1 MVKAHIVNHTH
12 WDREWYFTSADALVL
27 SEQLFTEVIEELQ
40 AHPEANFVLDGQ
52 LSILD
57 DYVALY
63 PEKMDDIKKLIADKQ
78 LFIGPWFTQT
88 DAFFAHGES
97 ILRNAMIG
105 IFDSKKYGDYM
116 EIGYLPDTFGFNAQ
130 MPTLLAQAGFD
141 NIIFWRGI
149 HLGEQVQS
157 TYFKWSGLGDAA
169 QIYAINM
176 PQGYGTGMLLEPTT
190 AYVDGRLDPAIDF
203 IAKYSATQEVLIP
216 SGNDQLNIITNF
228 AEKLAE
234 INKMGRHSYELS
246 TYQDF
251 IAYAKTLPDLE
262 EYRGEFRSP
271 VLARVHKTIG
281 SSRMNIKLKSAE
293 LEQKLLTRIEPL
305 LVIAKASGIPIS
317 ERLLMHTWKKL
328 LEGQAHDSLA
338 GCVSD
343 PVAEDIM
350 HRMKEADE
358 LCDSI
363 ENTIVKKI
371 ADDLQLEAN
380 EILIFNTE
388 LATFNG
394 YKEVQVIT
402 KNKQINF
409 PECPDATIVQSE
421 YIESREDVLEE
432 TPAGNRF
439 IEEPGYYVLQ
449 VRLKIEIPGLGYRV
463 LTFENSEK
471 ALEEMTAM
479 TDVSISNPFYKIGFQ
494 DGAIHLETATGEK
507 HPTFIELEDDANAG
521 DTYDFSP
528 LANDAPRDFRFTKA
542 TTEKSSQVERLILTG
557 DHALPFDLEDR
568 LTQNGKQGDLSVKM
582 TLELHHDSALL
593 HCNLEVN
600 NQIQSHRLRLK
611 INTDVKT
618 DTNIASLPFG
628 YIERKP
634 GVPANWQDTYS
645 EMPVDIEPLEQSV
658 TLTNETKSCTI
669 FTRGI
674 KEYQQSGDQLALT
687 LLATTGQLGKPNLA
701 YRPGRAS
708 GDTTKKG
715 HVLIPAE
722 SAQLI
727 GHHTFSLAICLDSRS
742 FDEHE
747 TAQHSRQ
754 FNQTTVSYQ
763 RQAYNYFLHRL
774 DNKIQKTEQKRG
786 LKRTLQLSDIPKSY
800 LVSACHP
807 SYYEADKYIIRI
819 ENPTN
824 TPQKIDPSHLTKG
837 NITLVNAL
845 EEPITNQD
853 FIIPAYDAI
862 TIRLPLKKET

>member
-40 AHPEANFVLDGQ
+40 KHPEANFVLDGQ

-63 PEKMDDIKKLIADKQ
+63 PEKLADIQQLIADKQ

-116 EIGYLPDTFGFNAQ
+116 KIGYLPDTFGFNAQ
-130 MPTLLAQAGFD
+130 MPTLLAHVGFD

-157 TYFKWSGLGDAA
+157 TYFKWNGLGDAA

-176 PQGYGTGMLLEPTT
+176 PQGYGTGMLLEPTS

-203 IAKYSATQEVLIP
+203 IAKYSQTKEVLIP
-216 SGNDQLNIITNF
+216 SGNDQLNIIFNF
-228 AEKLAE
+228 ADKLAE

-251 IAYAKTLPDLE
+251 MEYVKALPDLE
-262 EYRGEFRSP
+262 TFRGEFRSP

-293 LEQKLLTRIEPL
+293 LEQKLLNRIEPL
-305 LVIAKASGIPIS
+305 LVIAKASGIHIS

-343 PVAEDIM
+343 PVAEDIL

-371 ADDLQLEAN
+371 ADDLSLTSN

-388 LATFNG
+388 LSTFAG
-394 YKEVQVIT
+394 YKEIQVVT
-402 KNKQINF
+402 KNKQIHF
-409 PECPDATIVQSE
+409 PEYPDAMIIHEQ
-421 YIESREDVLEE
+421 YISARDNVLEE

-449 VRLKIEIPGLGYRV
+449 VKIKVELPGLGYRV
-463 LTFENSEK
+463 ISFEETELD
-471 ALEEMTAM
+471 LESMMQHTTAE
-479 TDVSISNPFYKIGFQ
+479 ISNAHYKITFQ
-494 DGAIHLETATGEK
+494 NGTIALETASGEK
-507 HPTFIELEDDANAG
+507 QTSFIRLEDSANAG
-521 DTYDFSP
+521 DTYDYSP
-528 LANDAPRDFRFTKA
+528 LAGDIARTFTFTKA
-542 TTEKSSQVERLILTG
+542 IAERSSKLERLILTG
-557 DHALPFDLEDR
+557 KNRLPFDLDDR
-568 LTQNGKQGDLSVKM
+568 VQAGKQGDLAVKM
-582 TLELHHDSALL
+582 VLELGVESELL
-593 HCNLEVN
+593 TCELEVD
-600 NQIQSHRLRLK
+600 NQIKSHRLRILVD
-611 INTDVKT
+611 TGVQT
-618 DTNIASLPFG
+618 ATNIASLPYG
-628 YIERKP
+628 YIERKS
-634 GVPANWQDTYS
+634 GVPANWQETYS
-645 EMPVDIEPLEQSV
+645 EMPIDIEPLEQSV
-658 TLTNETKSCTI
+658 TLTNEMKSCTI

-674 KEYQQSGDQLALT
+674 KEYQQIEDKLALT
-687 LLATTGQLGKPNLA
+687 LLATTGQLGKPDIA

-715 HVLIPAE
+715 HVLIATE
-722 SAQLI
+722 GAQLI
-727 GHHTFSLAICLDSRS
+727 GKHKFSLAIYLGAEA
-742 FDEHE
+742 FEATK
-747 TAQHSRQ
+747 TARRTKE
-754 FNQTTVSYQ
+754 FNQTTIAYQ
-763 RQAYNYFLHRL
+763 SQAFNHFLHRL
-774 DNKIQKTEQKRG
+774 DNKIQKTERRLG
-786 LKRTLQLSDIPKSY
+786 VARTMELLNLPKDY
-800 LVSACHP
+800 LISACYP

-819 ENPTN
+819 ENPTS
-824 TPQKIDPSHLTKG
+824 TPQKIESAHIG
-837 NITLVNAL
+837 NGSFELINAV
-845 EEPITNQD
+845 EEI
-853 FIIPAYDAI
+853 ILAKEIVIPAYDAVTLRI
-862 TIRLPLKKET
+862 LL

>member
-130 MPTLLAQAGFD
+130 MPTLLSQAGFD

-149 HLGEQVQS
+149 HLGEHVQS

-380 EILIFNTE
+380 EILVFNTE
-388 LATFNG
+388 LAAFDG
-394 YKEVQVIT
+394 YKEIQVVT
-402 KNKQINF
+402 KNKQIHF
-409 PECPDATIVQSE
+409 PDYPDATIIKE
-421 YIESREDVLEE
+421 RYIEPRENVLEE

-449 VRLKIEIPGLGYRV
+449 VRVRIQLPGLGYRV
-463 LTFENSEK
+463 IAFESCDVELESTVAADETVIQNESYTICFENGQ
-471 ALEEMTAM
+471 
-479 TDVSISNPFYKIGFQ
+479 IR
-494 DGAIHLETATGEK
+494 LETTKGARKTA
-507 HPTFIELEDDANAG
+507 FIELEDTANAG
-521 DTYDFSP
+521 DTYDYSP
-528 LANDAPRDFRFTKA
+528 LDGDVTRYFQFEKA

-557 DHALPFDLEDR
+557 TNRFPLDLEDR
-568 LTQNGKQGDLSVKM
+568 LTNAKQGEIFAKM
-582 TLELHHDSALL
+582 VLELRNRSELVTCD
-593 HCNLEVN
+593 LEVD
-600 NQIQSHRLRLK
+600 NQIRSHRLRLK
-611 INTDVKT
+611 VNTDVET
-618 DTNIASLPFG
+618 TSNIASLPFG
-628 YIERKP
+628 FIERKP
-634 GVPANWQDTYS
+634 GVPANWQEIYS
-645 EMPVDIEPLEQSV
+645 EMPIDVEPFEQSV
-658 TLTNETKSCTI
+658 TLTNDTESCTV
-669 FTRGI
+669 FTCGI
-674 KEYQQSGDQLALT
+674 KEYQQFGSNIALT
-687 LLATTGQLGKPNLA
+687 LLATTDQLGKPDLA

-715 HVLIPAE
+715 HVLIPTE
-722 SAQLI
+722 GAQLI
-727 GHHTFSLAICLDSRS
+727 GTHHFFLAIHLGDS
-742 FDEHE
+742 FDERE
-747 TAQHSRQ
+747 TASRSREWSQ
-754 FNQTTVSYQ
+754 ANVSYQ
-763 RQAYNYFLHRL
+763 RQPYNHFLHRL
-774 DNKIQKTEQKRG
+774 DNKIQKTERNRG
-786 LKRTLQLSDIPKSY
+786 LQRTLELINLPKEY
-800 LVSACHP
+800 LVSACYP
-807 SYYEADKYIIRI
+807 SYYDATKYMIRL

-824 TPQKIDPSHLTKG
+824 TPQKLDLSRIAENGRLE
-837 NITLVNAL
+837 IVNAL
-845 EEPITNQD
+845 EEVIQNSD
-853 FIIPAYDAI
+853 AIISAYDAV
-862 TIRLPLKKET
+862 TLRLDM

>member
-27 SEQLFTEVIEELQ
+27 SEQLFTEVIDELKK
-40 AHPEANFVLDGQ
+40 HPEANFVLDGQ

-63 PEKMDDIKKLIADKQ
+63 PEKLADIKQLIADEQ

-116 EIGYLPDTFGFNAQ
+116 KIGYLPDTFGFNAQ
-130 MPTLLAQAGFD
+130 MPTLLEHAGFD
-141 NIIFWRGI
+141 NVIFWRGI
-149 HLGEQVQS
+149 HLGEHVAS
-157 TYFKWSGLGDAA
+157 PYFKWQGLGEEAS
-169 QIYAINM
+169 IYAINM
-176 PQGYGTGMLLEPTT
+176 PQGYGTGMLLEPTS

-203 IAKYSATQEVLIP
+203 IEKYSKTTEVLIP
-216 SGNDQLNIITNF
+216 SGNDQLNIISNF
-228 AEKLAE
+228 AEKLVE
-234 INKMGRHSYELS
+234 INKMGRHDYQLS

-251 IAYAKTLPDLE
+251 IQYVRELPDLE

-281 SSRMNIKLKSAE
+281 SSRMNIKLKSAS

-305 LVIAKASGIPIS
+305 LVIAKASGISIS

-343 PVAEDIM
+343 PVAEDIL

-371 ADDLQLEAN
+371 ADDLSLAAN
-380 EILIFNTE
+380 EIIVFNTD
-388 LATFNG
+388 LHDFDG
-394 YKEVQVIT
+394 YKEIQVVTEHKKIH
-402 KNKQINF
+402 F
-409 PECPDATIVQSE
+409 PAFPDATIVQE
-421 YIESREDVLEE
+421 EFIPSRENVLEE

-449 VRLKIEIPGLGYRV
+449 VRVKVELPGLGYRV
-463 LTFENSEK
+463 IAFEENDRELDSMIASTNVTITNNFYKITFENGEI
-471 ALEEMTAM
+471 ALEKP
-479 TDVSISNPFYKIGFQ
+479 N
-494 DGAIHLETATGEK
+494 GERI
-507 HPTFIELEDDANAG
+507 TSFITLEDDVNAG
-521 DTYDFSP
+521 DTYDYSP
-528 LANDAPRDFRFTKA
+528 LAGDIAELFTFSEAK
-542 TTEKSSQVERLILTG
+542 TEKSSEVERLILTG
-557 DHALPFDLEDR
+557 KSDFPLDR
-568 LTQNGKQGDLSVKM
+568 LTKEGHGDLQIK
-582 TLELHHDSALL
+582 LI
-593 HCNLEVN
+593 LEVKKGSELLDVKVEVD
-600 NQIQSHRLRLK
+600 NQIKSHRLRLK
-611 INTDVKT
+611 VNTGVKT
-618 DTNIASLPFG
+618 DYNIASLPFG

-634 GVPANWQDTYS
+634 VVPANWQETYS
-645 EMPVDIEPLEQSV
+645 EMPIDIEPLEQSV
-658 TLTNETKSCTI
+658 TLTNEAESCTI

-674 KEYQQSGDQLALT
+674 KEYQQLDQHLALT
-687 LLATTGQLGKPNLA
+687 LLATTGQLGKPDLA

-715 HVLIPAE
+715 HVLIE
-722 SAQLI
+722 TEGAQLL
-727 GHHTFSLAICLDSRS
+727 GKHEFSLAIYLGDQA
-742 FDEHE
+742 FDEHK
-747 TAQHSRQ
+747 TAERTKA
-754 FNQTTVSYQ
+754 FNQANMSYQ
-763 RQAYNYFLHRL
+763 RQPFNHFLHRL
-774 DNKIQKTEQKRG
+774 DNKIQKTERRLGAKQ
-786 LKRTLQLSDIPKSY
+786 TLGMLNLPKEY

-807 SYYEADKYIIRI
+807 SYYSADKYIIRL

-824 TPQKIDPSHLTKG
+824 TPQKLALSDMSFEY
-837 NITLVNAL
+837 VNAI
-845 EEPITNQD
+845 EEVVTND
-853 FIIPAYDAI
+853 NNTIPAYGAV
-862 TIRLPLKKET
+862 TLRLEI

>member
-40 AHPEANFVLDGQ
+40 KHPEANFVLDGQ

-63 PEKMDDIKKLIADKQ
+63 PEKMTDIKKLIADKQ

-116 EIGYLPDTFGFNAQ
+116 KIGYLPDTFGFNAQ

-149 HLGEQVQS
+149 HLGQQVNS
-157 TYFKWSGLGDAA
+157 PYFKWQGLGNSAEL
-169 QIYAINM
+169 YAINL

-203 IAKYSATQEVLIP
+203 ISKYSQTKEVLIP
-216 SGNDQLNIITNF
+216 SGNDQLNIIFNF
-228 AEKLAE
+228 ADKLAE
-234 INKMGRHSYELS
+234 INEMGGHSYELS

-251 IAYAKTLPDLE
+251 IEYVKTLPDLE
-262 EYRGEFRSP
+262 TFRGEFRSP

-305 LVIAKASGIPIS
+305 LVIAKASGIPMS

-343 PVAEDIM
+343 PVTEDIL

-371 ADDLQLEAN
+371 ADDLALAPN
-380 EILIFNTE
+380 EIIIFNTE
-388 LATFNG
+388 LSVFDG
-394 YKEVQVIT
+394 YKEIQVVT
-402 KNKQINF
+402 KNKQICF
-409 PECPDATIVQSE
+409 PEHPNATIIKEQ
-421 YIESREDVLEE
+421 YIESRENVLEE

-449 VRLKIEIPGLGYRV
+449 IRLKTQLPGLGYRV
-463 LTFENSEK
+463 VCFEESDVELEGMVHTNEAEIKNEFYSIVFKNGDLT
-471 ALEEMTAM
+471 
-479 TDVSISNPFYKIGFQ
+479 
-494 DGAIHLETATGEK
+494 LETPNGDKQTN
-507 HPTFIELEDDANAG
+507 FIQLENTANAG
-521 DTYDFSP
+521 DTYDYSP
-528 LANDAPRDFRFTKA
+528 LAGDMKRNLTFTKGII
-542 TTEKSSQVERLILTG
+542 EKSREVEQLILTG
-557 DHALPFDLEDR
+557 VTILPFDLEDR
-568 LTQNGKQGDLSVKM
+568 LTDGKQGELTVKM
-582 TLELHHDSALL
+582 TLELGKGSELL
-593 HCNLEVN
+593 RCEVEVD

-611 INTDVKT
+611 VNTGVEAT
-618 DTNIASLPFG
+618 ANMASLPFG
-628 YIERKP
+628 YIERTP
-634 GVPANWQDTYS
+634 GVPANWQETYS
-645 EMPVDIEPLEQSV
+645 EMPIDIEPLEQSV
-658 TLTNETKSCTI
+658 TLSNEAKSCTI

-674 KEYQQSGDQLALT
+674 KEYQQLDSHLALT
-687 LLATTGQLGKPNLA
+687 LLATTGQLGKPDLA

-715 HVLIPAE
+715 HVLIPTE
-722 SAQLI
+722 GAQLI
-727 GHHTFSLAICLDSRS
+727 GKHTFSLAIYLGEES

-747 TAQHSRQ
+747 TALRSRE
-754 FNQTTVSYQ
+754 FNQTTISYQ
-763 RQAYNYFLHRL
+763 RQPLNHFLHRL
-774 DNKIQKTEQKRG
+774 DNKIQKTERKLG
-786 LKRTLQLSDIPKSY
+786 LPRTLELINVPKAY
-800 LVSACHP
+800 LVSACYP
-807 SYYEADKYIIRI
+807 SYYQADKYIIRF

-824 TPQKIDPSHLTKG
+824 APQKLDVSCIATE
-837 NITLVNAL
+837 NIEVVNAV
-845 EEPITNQD
+845 EEVTSESEFTVPS
-853 FIIPAYDAI
+853 YDAI
-862 TIRLPLKKET
+862 TLRLEI

>member
-27 SEQLFTEVIEELQ
+27 SEQLFTEVIEELKT
-40 AHPEANFVLDGQ
+40 HPEANFVLDGQ

-63 PEKMDDIKKLIADKQ
+63 PEKMADIKQLIADKQ

-116 EIGYLPDTFGFNAQ
+116 KIGYLPDTFGFNAQ
-130 MPTLLAQAGFD
+130 IPTLLAHAGFD
-141 NIIFWRGI
+141 NVIFWRGI
-149 HLGEQVQS
+149 HLGEHVDS
-157 TYFKWSGLGDAA
+157 PYFKWQGLGTDSSV
-169 QIYAINM
+169 YGINM

-203 IAKYSATQEVLIP
+203 IEKYSKTTEVLIP

-234 INKMGRHSYELS
+234 INKMGRHSYALS

-251 IAYAKTLPDLE
+251 IQYVKELPDLE

-305 LVIAKASGIPIS
+305 LVIAKASGISIS

-343 PVAEDIM
+343 AVAEDIL

-371 ADDLQLEAN
+371 ADDLSLAAN
-380 EILIFNTE
+380 EILVFNTE
-388 LATFNG
+388 LHDFDG
-394 YKEVQVIT
+394 YKEIQVVT
-402 KNKQINF
+402 KHKNIHF
-409 PECPDATIVQSE
+409 PEFPNATIIHEQF
-421 YIESREDVLEE
+421 IEPRQNVLEE
-432 TPAGNRF
+432 TPAGNRY
-439 IEEPGYYVLQ
+439 IEEPGYYILQ
-449 VRLKIEIPGLGYRV
+449 VRVKMALPGLGYRV
-463 LTFENSEK
+463 IHFTENQQT
-471 ALEEMTAM
+471 LESMTEASD
-479 TDVSISNPFYKIGFQ
+479 TSIQNEFYKIAFQ
-494 DGAIHLETATGEK
+494 HGEIIIENGNQTAS
-507 HPTFIELEDDANAG
+507 IELEDDANAG
-521 DTYDFSP
+521 DTYDYSP
-528 LANDAPRDFRFTKA
+528 LAGDVVRVFTFSEA
-542 TTEKSSQVERLILTG
+542 VTEKSSEVERLILTG
-557 DHALPFDLEDR
+557 TNTLPLDR
-568 LTQNGKQGDLSVKM
+568 LANEGQGELRIQM
-582 TLELHHDSALL
+582 TLELKKDSELL
-593 HCNLEVN
+593 DCKIEVV
-600 NQIQSHRLRLK
+600 NQIKNHRLRLK
-611 INTDVKT
+611 VNTGVVT
-618 DTNIASLPFG
+618 DHNIASLPFG

-634 GVPANWQDTYS
+634 GVPTNWQETYS
-645 EMPVDIEPLEQSV
+645 EMPIDIEPLEQSV
-658 TLTNETKSCTI
+658 TLTNETQSCTI

-674 KEYQQSGDQLALT
+674 KEYQQLDQHIALT
-687 LLATTGQLGKPNLA
+687 LLATTGELGKPDLA

-715 HVLIPAE
+715 HVLIRTE
-722 SAQLI
+722 DAQLI
-727 GHHTFSLAICLDSRS
+727 GTHQFSLAIYLGAES
-742 FDEHE
+742 FDARE
-747 TAQHSRQ
+747 TAWRTRE
-754 FNQTTVSYQ
+754 FNQQTVSYQ
-763 RQAYNYFLHRL
+763 RQPFNHFLHRL
-774 DNKIQKTEQKRG
+774 DNKIQKTERQLG
-786 LKRTLQLSDIPKSY
+786 AKRTLGLQHLPKEY
-800 LVSACHP
+800 LISACHP
-807 SYYEADKYIIRI
+807 SYYDPNKYIIRI
-819 ENPTN
+819 ENPTS
-824 TPQKIDPSHLTKG
+824 TPQKIDLQRG
-837 NITLVNAL
+837 ELENAEWINAI
-845 EEPITNQD
+845 EEAVINPDN
-853 FIIPAYDAI
+853 IIPAYDAL
-862 TIRLPLKKET
+862 TLRLSL